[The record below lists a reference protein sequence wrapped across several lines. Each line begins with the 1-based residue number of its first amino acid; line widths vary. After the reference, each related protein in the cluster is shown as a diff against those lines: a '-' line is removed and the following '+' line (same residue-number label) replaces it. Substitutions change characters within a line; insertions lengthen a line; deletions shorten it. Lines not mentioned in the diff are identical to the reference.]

1 MTGRD
6 GTTCSTSRWS
16 IPSVPQN
23 EREGTRGAGLG
34 DYDDARRD
42 DERFLTKR
50 ARRDA
55 TYTCETLILKM
66 DGFRAPPRAKVK
78 AERFSKFF
86 PDSVANDPALSFNGM
101 RTSGRLRSTAGTRLI
116 ARAPSD
122 VRSARVHVLT
132 RRPIGGDAPRES
144 HRGTPGRTRVLPR
157 DPRGGGRALDRG
169 GDPPLVLYERR
180 RAARRFFC
188 RHGRAGRGRHP
199 RTPPPPRR
207 HVLVP
212 AHRLRRGVR
221 PHGRGQ
227 SGGMLPTPRRPARVP
242 RRRQIMELLRRK
254 VARFRRVHEPPRVC
268 RRSPHAEE
276 TPEARAEPE
285 QRPRDVGPRPRPS
298 PSPSRRRCHRRRRGA
313 VREVS
318 PRIPAATT
326 PRARRRRRRT
336 FPRRRQNARPPPT
349 NPADPDA
356 VQICRNKGCGEKFT
370 EAENRDDA
378 CAYHPGPPIFH
389 ERKKGWSCCD
399 RICYDFDEFMRIP
412 PCTWGRHDANRG
424 GSGAGEYGKRTQK

>member
-1 MTGRD
+1 
-6 GTTCSTSRWS
+6 
-16 IPSVPQN
+16 
-23 EREGTRGAGLG
+23 
-34 DYDDARRD
+34 
-42 DERFLTKR
+42 
-50 ARRDA
+50 
-55 TYTCETLILKM
+55 M

-86 PDSVANDPALSFNGM
+86 SDSVANDPALSFNGM

-144 HRGTPGRTRVLPR
+144 HRGTPGRTRVPPR

-199 RTPPPPRR
+199 LTPLHPPRR

-285 QRPRDVGPRPRPS
+285 QRPRDVGPRPRP
-298 PSPSRRRCHRRRRGA
+298 R
-313 VREVS
+313 
-318 PRIPAATT
+318 PRPVPAANATADDAKARCARCRQGFFCSDHAASAEAQAAYV
-326 PRARRRRRRT
+326 PPPPPKRA
-336 FPRRRQNARPPPT
+336 PAPPT

-412 PCTWGRHDANRG
+412 PCTRGRHDAIR
-424 GSGAGEYGKRTQK
+424 AGPAPGVRETNAKVNGEGGKRGRLGRRAVRRSVGKGGMRLGTVVSRL